1 MGMEKKCYS
10 IAVVDDDDLFRRTTS
25 NVLERKMQQDV
36 LSFESGEEAF
46 DHLEKLNGIDV
57 ILSDINMPGMNG
69 LEFLEKVKQKYPQ
82 KICILMSG
90 YPGNEQTAIK
100 RGADG
105 YISKPFSMRKLSDL
119 METLD
124 IQ

>member
-1 MGMEKKCYS
+1 MEKKRFS

-25 NVLERKMQQDV
+25 TVLARKMKRDV
-36 LSFESGEEAF
+36 LSFQSGEDAF

-69 LEFLEKVKQKYPQ
+69 LEFLEKVKQKFPQ

-105 YISKPFSMRKLSDL
+105 YLSKPFTLRKLSDL
-119 METLD
+119 METLN
-124 IQ
+124 IH

>member
-1 MGMEKKCYS
+1 MMVKKHYS
-10 IAVVDDDDLFRRTTS
+10 IAVIDDDDLFRRTTAT
-25 NVLERKMQQDV
+25 VLSRKMKQNV
-36 LSFESGEEAF
+36 LSFQSGEDAF

-69 LEFLEKVKQKYPQ
+69 LEFLEKVKKQYPR

-90 YPGNEQTAIK
+90 YPGNEDTALK

-105 YISKPFSMRKLSDL
+105 YISKPFTLRKLSEL
-119 METLD
+119 MSTLNLN
-124 IQ
+124 

>member
-1 MGMEKKCYS
+1 MEKKCYS